1 VIMTIR
7 MSSQSPRVSV
17 GMPVYNAE
25 PYLEEALES
34 LLGQSFDDFELVISD
49 NASSDKTGDICRAYA
64 LKDERIK
71 YFCMRQNYGMI
82 DNFNTVFRLSTGEYF
97 KWAASDDVC
106 GRDYLLRAVEVL
118 EQDPSTVLVWGKT
131 VGIDERGQRV
141 PVASEVTDMNL
152 AGSVYSQD
160 PTIRFLRL
168 MRNIWWVDGPFYG
181 LIRAKALEAARWLL
195 PRHIGGDQILLTE
208 LSLTGR
214 FFELPEEMLFL
225 RVHAGSTS
233 RQKRTLR
240 DRSRLVFQRDP
251 GWGPIGWWRLFR
263 GYPERLLM
271 YTIIIRNAP
280 ISARQKWICQQEVA
294 RAAVSWASL
303 RVGQVTPGAS
313 LWPKVRC

>member
-1 VIMTIR
+1 MPR
-7 MSSQSPRVSV
+7 PGPRVSV
-17 GMPVYNAE
+17 GMPVYNSE
-25 PYLEEALES
+25 RYVEEALES
-34 LLGQSFDDFELVISD
+34 LLAQSFDDFELVISD
-49 NASSDKTGDICRAYA
+49 NASSDRTGDICRAYA
-64 LKDERIK
+64 SKDERIK
-71 YFCMRQNYGMI
+71 YYRMRKNYGLI
-82 DNFNTVFRLSTGEYF
+82 DNFNSVFRLSTGEYF

-141 PVASEVTDMNL
+141 PLANEVIDMNL
-152 AGSVYSQD
+152 AASVYSPD

-181 LIRAKALEAARWLL
+181 LIRAKALEATRWLL

-214 FFELPEEMLFL
+214 FFELPEEMLSL

-233 RQKRTLR
+233 RQQRTMR
-240 DRSRLVFQRDP
+240 DRSRLVFERDP
-251 GWGPIGWWRLFR
+251 GRGPIGWWRLFR

-280 ISARQKWICQQEVA
+280 ISARQKWICQREVA

-303 RVGQVTPGAS
+303 RVSQVTSGAS
-313 LWPKVRC
+313 LQR

>member
-1 VIMTIR
+1 VIMTLRI
-7 MSSQSPRVSV
+7 SPRVSV
-17 GMPVYNAE
+17 GMPLYNAE
-25 PYLEEALES
+25 RYLEEALES
-34 LLGQSFDDFELVISD
+34 LLGQTFDDFELVISD
-49 NASSDKTGDICRAYA
+49 NASTDRTGDICRAYA
-64 LKDERIK
+64 TKDERIK
-71 YFCMRQNYGMI
+71 YFCMRRNYGVI

-97 KWAASDDVC
+97 KWAAGDDVC
-106 GRDYLLRAVEVL
+106 GRDFLLRAVEVL

-141 PVASEVTDMNL
+141 LLANEVSEMNT
-152 AGSVYSQD
+152 AESVYSPD
-160 PTIRFLRL
+160 PTIRFRRL

-181 LIRAKALEAARWLL
+181 LIRANALEATRWLH
-195 PRHIGGDQILLTE
+195 PRHMSGDQILLTE

-225 RVHAGSTS
+225 RVHANKTS
-233 RQKRTLR
+233 SQQRTLR

-251 GWGPIGWWRLFR
+251 GRGPIGWLRLFR

-271 YTIIIRNAP
+271 YAIIIRNAP

-303 RVGQVTPGAS
+303 RVSQVKSGAS
-313 LWPKVRC
+313 PWR